1 MDGSTVVK
9 TVTISTVTALNIVM
23 NVLVIAVIAR
33 YPQLREDRSTL
44 FMFSLTISDLANGC
58 TAMPISA
65 VLCSSATESVGNI
78 LNMHK
83 FFTRMFGLVSL
94 HSLCW
99 VSLSKMVAIVTPL
112 RYEQLLTS
120 NRCYLIIGL
129 TWLFGAGIA
138 FAGITHGAK
147 WSRKL
152 CICTVVDYPDVP
164 PSTIVGMTAGVAVP
178 LVATIY
184 ASARIFAVIVKT
196 HLRIT
201 AQVNS
206 IGGCDHG
213 APSGQTLTLQSV
225 RSGRNILIICLA
237 ALALTI
243 PMVVYSFTVLF
254 DTDMPSSFEFASV
267 WILMCNSSVN
277 GIIYLTVF
285 RSVRYKMARMLKE
298 LRATCLPT

>member
-65 VLCSSATESVGNI
+65 VLCSSVTESVGNI

-94 HSLCW
+94 HS
-99 VSLSKMVAIVTPL
+99 SDSDSDSDSDSL

-184 ASARIFAVIVKT
+184 ASDRIFAVIVKT

>member
-1 MDGSTVVK
+1 MDSSIVVK
-9 TVTISTVTALNIVM
+9 TVMISSLTVLNIVT

-65 VLCSSATESVGNI
+65 MLCSSAAESVGNI
-78 LNMHK
+78 LKMHR
-83 FFTRMFGLVSL
+83 FFTRLFGLVSL
-94 HSLCW
+94 HSLCL
-99 VSLSKMVAIVTPL
+99 VSLSKMVAIVKPL

-120 NRCYLIIGL
+120 KRCYVIIGC
-129 TWLFGAGIA
+129 TWSIGTAVA
-138 FAGITHGAK
+138 SAGITHDGK
-147 WSRKL
+147 WNRKL
-152 CICTVVDYPDVP
+152 CICTVVDFPHVP
-164 PSTIVGMTAGVAVP
+164 PSTIVGITAGVAVP
-178 LVATIY
+178 LLGTIY
-184 ASARIFAVIVKT
+184 ASCRIFAVIVKT

-206 IGGCDHG
+206 IGGYDHG
-213 APSGQTLTLQSV
+213 ALSGQTLTIQSV

-243 PMVVYSFTVLF
+243 PMVVYSFSVLL
-254 DTDMPSSFEFASV
+254 DTDVPSSFAFASV
-267 WILMCNSSVN
+267 WILQCNSSVN

-285 RSVRYKMARMLKE
+285 RSVRFKMARMLNE
-298 LRATCLPT
+298 LRATCLPA